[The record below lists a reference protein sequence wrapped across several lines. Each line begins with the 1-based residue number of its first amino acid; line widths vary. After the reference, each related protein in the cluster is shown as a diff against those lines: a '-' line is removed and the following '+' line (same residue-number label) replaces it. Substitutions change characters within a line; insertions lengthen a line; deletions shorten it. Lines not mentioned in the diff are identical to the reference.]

1 MDNPPLPLDP
11 SLAPVLL
18 FDCGSGGVK
27 PDEATDDARLVYSIP
42 KKKLLLARGLG
53 SFIEHVSW
61 ITPQGWVLTLDPA
74 SRDVSLRDPFTS
86 RIVHLPPDPDGLLA
100 TSKDTRCVMSTTQPT
115 DPACVVLVIH
125 RQEPVLCHC
134 SPGESQWSRHEYQPE
149 LLVDGDLDPNDRE
162 EIIEAVVRLVAVG
175 GRFYTYLGWAGTGK
189 MVTFEIS
196 RNPSLFSSHTVDSPP
211 HPAKCPCIKCCD
223 IPSGMTRTVYRR
235 TLDEPSYN
243 SIYILTSPDIY
254 YIMYCL
260 VESCGELFMVQFY
273 LSLLC
278 TERTLRFQV
287 HRLDLRRNAWVK
299 VTRLGINRAFLIS
312 CDHISYS
319 LFGASMLADK
329 FGLKA
334 NCICFSNNDDKGF
347 YVQDMERA
355 TTTLLDPGPE
365 ITDAMMPILLMH
377 VV

>member
-175 GRFYTYLGWAGTGK
+175 GRFYTYL
-189 MVTFEIS
+189 
-196 RNPSLFSSHTVDSPP
+196 
-211 HPAKCPCIKCCD
+211 
-223 IPSGMTRTVYRR
+223 
-235 TLDEPSYN
+235 
-243 SIYILTSPDIY
+243 
-254 YIMYCL
+254 
-260 VESCGELFMVQFY
+260 
-273 LSLLC
+273 
-278 TERTLRFQV
+278 V